1 MDPEMGTEH
10 FEQTLQ
16 LLRDPAFVAIRRR
29 AEDSPL
35 LWHEFTLMPQPAGLS
50 HTETWA
56 LLTSLRRQTAIEFA
70 PYIIDG
76 EGRSGWYSL
85 TRSMRS
91 DLADID
97 RRCHRDSWLDS
108 VIRSRNAAHF
118 VAEAHISDALP
129 AVREDG
135 VTLEVRRAREILF
148 GERTATTPE
157 ERVLLNTHR
166 VMLDLESYA
175 AHPFSPELI
184 RELHRRVSDGAVQR
198 TKSLPPLTAGS
209 WLSGT
214 TADEMLDVI
223 ARGLNNDGWEEAHH
237 PVLQAYGLAVL
248 LTGARPL
255 PSWNGVIATLLTRL
269 LFLRSHLP
277 VLAFVPIIPLHRAW
291 QDGLIRPPIVPAPQE
306 DSLIPIGREVDLT
319 IYCAGLVR
327 LARLELNATERA
339 LRRMLRHDEALSDA
353 LMHDAAINH
362 RQRQVLG
369 AALNDPA
376 AVFKMAGHQ
385 AIHGVVYAT
394 ARADLLGLVDLG
406 FLRCSRQGRAFV
418 FTPVPG
424 LLQRVKRRAKA
435 SGGTVDLADADVTGR
450 SRDSAVERRG

>member
-1 MDPEMGTEH
+1 MEAERFG
-10 FEQTLQ
+10 QTLQ
-16 LLRDPAFVAIRRR
+16 LLKDPAFVAIRRR

-35 LWHEFTLMPQPAGLS
+35 LWHEFTLMSQPAGLS
-50 HTETWA
+50 PAETWA

-70 PYIIDG
+70 PYIIDS
-76 EGRSGWYSL
+76 EGRSGWYSF

-148 GERTATTPE
+148 GERPATTPE

-166 VMLDLESYA
+166 VVLDLESYA
-175 AHPFSPELI
+175 GRPCSPELI
-184 RELHRRVSDGAVQR
+184 RELHARVSDGAVQR
-198 TKSLPPLTAGS
+198 TEPLPALRAGS
-209 WLSGT
+209 WLRGAS
-214 TADEMLDVI
+214 ADEMLDVI
-223 ARGLNNDGWEEAHH
+223 SRGLNNDGWEEAHH

-255 PSWNGVIATLLTRL
+255 PSWNGIVATLLTRF
-269 LFLRSHLP
+269 LFLQSDLP

-291 QDGLIRPPIVPAPQE
+291 QDGLIRPPMVPVPQE
-306 DSLIPIGREVDLT
+306 DSLIPVGQEIDLT
-319 IYCAGLVR
+319 VYCATLVR
-327 LARLELNATERA
+327 LARLELDATERA
-339 LRRMLRHDEALSDA
+339 LQRMLERDEALSEA
-353 LMHDAAINH
+353 LRHDAAINH
-362 RQRQVLG
+362 RQRQVLS
-369 AALNDPA
+369 AALNDSD
-376 AVFKMAGHQ
+376 AVFRMAGHQ

-418 FTPVPG
+418 FTPAPG
-424 LLQRVKRRAKA
+424 LLQLIKKRAKA
-435 SGGTVDLADADVTGR
+435 SGGRVDIGDGDVTLPPRAAGAADGLPLR
-450 SRDSAVERRG
+450 S